1 MTEKEKNIEDAWE
14 AVEISAKNLTL
25 AKMAKEK
32 GLPEFNSSGDID
44 AITCFRLVFIKKI
57 KNWFDLCGESK
68 DAIV

>member
-1 MTEKEKNIEDAWE
+1 MTEKEKNIEDAWD

-44 AITCFRLVFIKKI
+44 AITCFRLVFIKNI
-57 KNWFDLCGESK
+57 KSWFNLCRELK
-68 DAIV
+68 DVDV